1 MDEMAAYKNMFQR
14 KALWFTLAGVVVAV
28 VLGLRLA
35 AGMLKGQVLAALGP
49 ESEIGSISLGL
60 TSVHID
66 NLRIRAPKGWP
77 GEDSL
82 RAERITVV
90 PDLRS
95 LFSDKVTIHSI
106 TADKPYLSMRRTA
119 NGNLELL
126 PSLLK
131 KKPDTRKPGEKSIAV
146 AIGKVAL
153 DEGVLEFF
161 DSSVANPP
169 LKIRL
174 ENVKASA
181 SDLLVPDL
189 IGKTKFDLEA
199 TVKGVQRDGSL
210 DLSGWVNVPTQDS
223 SIKTSLRGVDL
234 VALQPYLIKTNETG
248 VKRGAIDLDLESDVA
263 SGKLKAPG
271 KLTIADLQL
280 APARG
285 TFDTFMG
292 VPRQAVIGALKDRDD
307 KIAVDFVLDG
317 DIHNPRFSL
326 NESLSM
332 KLTYGVAQTLGLSV
346 EGLVKGVGSLG
357 ARGIGA
363 AGSAIGKLFGMH
375 SDDEE
380 AGKK

>member
-1 MDEMAAYKNMFQR
+1 MSAVKRVFKS
-14 KALWFTLAGVVVAV
+14 KAVWITLLGLVLAV
-28 VLGLRLA
+28 LLGLRFA
-35 AGMLKGQVLAALGP
+35 AGMLKNQIIAALGP
-49 ESEIGSISLGL
+49 ESEIGSISLGM

-66 NLRIRAPKGWP
+66 KLRIRAPKGWP
-77 GEDSL
+77 SEDTL
-82 RAERITVV
+82 RAERITVT

-95 LFSDKVTIHSI
+95 LFSDTVKIHSI
-106 TADKPYLSMRRTA
+106 TADQPYLSMRRTA

-126 PSLLK
+126 PSLLQ
-131 KKPDTRKPGEKSIAV
+131 KKPKDEKAKGKSIAV

-153 DEGVLEFF
+153 DDGVLEFF
-161 DSSVANPP
+161 DSSVARPA

-174 ENVKASA
+174 EKVQASA

-189 IGKTKFDLEA
+189 TGKTKFDVDA
-199 TVKGVQRDGSL
+199 TVKGVQRDGTL
-210 DLSGWVNVPTQDS
+210 ALSGWVNVPTQDS
-223 SIKTSLRGVDL
+223 SIQTRLRGVDL

-248 VKRGAIDLDLESDVA
+248 VKRGSVDLDLQSNVT

-271 KLTIADLQL
+271 KLTIAQLQL

-292 VPRQAVIGALKDRDD
+292 VPRQAVITALKDRND
-307 KIAVDFVLDG
+307 KIDVDFLLDG
-317 DIHNPRFSL
+317 DIHNPQFSL

-375 SDDEE
+375 GDDDAE
-380 AGKK
+380 KK

>member
-1 MDEMAAYKNMFQR
+1 MLAVKRVFKN
-14 KALWFTLAGVVVAV
+14 KAVWLTLAVLVLAV
-28 VLGLRLA
+28 VLGLRFA
-35 AGMLKGQVLAALGP
+35 AGVLKSQIIAALGP

-60 TSVHID
+60 TSVHVD
-66 NLRIRAPKGWP
+66 QLRIHAPKGWP
-77 GEDSL
+77 SEDTL
-82 RAERITVV
+82 RAERITVT

-95 LFSDKVTIHSI
+95 LFSDTVRIYSI

-126 PSLLK
+126 PSLLQ
-131 KKPDTRKPGEKSIAV
+131 KKPEPEKAGGKSIAV

-153 DEGVLEFF
+153 DDGVLEFF
-161 DSSVANPP
+161 DSSVARPA

-174 ENVKASA
+174 EKVQASA

-189 IGKTKFDLEA
+189 IGKTKFNLDA
-199 TVKGVQRDGSL
+199 TVKGVQHDGTL
-210 DLSGWVNVPTQDS
+210 ALSGWVNVPTQDS
-223 SIKTSLRGVDL
+223 SIQTKLRGVDL

-248 VKRGAIDLDLESDVA
+248 VKRGSIDLDLQSTVDN
-263 SGKLKAPG
+263 GKLKAPG
-271 KLTIADLQL
+271 KLTIAQLQL

-292 VPRQAVIGALKDRDD
+292 VPRQAVIGALKDRND
-307 KIAVDFVLDG
+307 KIDVNFLLDG
-317 DIHNPRFSL
+317 DIHNPQFSL

-375 SDDEE
+375 SDDD